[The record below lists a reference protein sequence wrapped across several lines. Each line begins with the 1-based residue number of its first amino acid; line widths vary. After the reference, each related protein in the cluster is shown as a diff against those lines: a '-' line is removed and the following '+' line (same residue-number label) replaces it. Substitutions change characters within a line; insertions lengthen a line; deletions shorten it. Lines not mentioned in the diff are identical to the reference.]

1 MDKHFR
7 LVNKPRE
14 NIEIHLP
21 EGQVISG
28 PRGERLEKFL
38 MELPDWETSLIMGAV
53 VNGEL
58 RELTY
63 QMDMEAR
70 VKPLKMSDAD
80 GARIYRRSIVFLL
93 ETAFEILYSQEFKLG
108 IDHSVSSGGYYCE
121 IVGRDLMDSQELQ
134 TLEDKMRELVSKN
147 LEFKRNIVPI
157 EDAIEFFK
165 NKGYDDKVDL
175 LKFRRK
181 KHLVLYELMG
191 HYDYHHGYMVP
202 STGYLRWFKLTKM
215 GDGFI
220 LRFPRRHNP
229 KEILPIPEN
238 ENLLDI
244 FKLYGGWLRR
254 LGIRNVSSLNEAILQ
269 KRIREVVLISEAL
282 HEQKISEIASKIIT
296 QSNEKRI
303 VLIAGPSSSGKTTFS
318 KRLAVQ
324 LLSQGGEPFA
334 LELDNY
340 FVNRLETPLDENGE
354 LDFESLGAVNTERLS
369 RDLKKLLSGEEVQL
383 PHYNFKTGESEKG
396 ETVRLGKNQIIILE
410 GIHGLNPDL
419 LKGIST
425 GLTFK
430 IYASCLTQLNLDSH
444 NRISTTDT
452 RLIRRI
458 VRDAKERGYTAIDT
472 IQRWDSVRR
481 GEKRHIFPFQ
491 DYADE
496 MFNSALAYELAA
508 LKPLA
513 VPLIRQVPYGTNEY
527 IEAKR
532 LLAFLE
538 WFLPLDVNIIPDN
551 SILREFIGGSILKGF
566 KLWKSY

>member
-1 MDKHFR
+1 MEKQFT
-7 LVNKPRE
+7 VNDEPRK
-14 NIEIHLP
+14 NIEIHLTD
-21 EGQVISG
+21 GRVVSG
-28 PRGERLEKFL
+28 PRGERLDKFL
-38 MELPDWETSLIMGAV
+38 KELPEWKNSLIMGAV

-58 RELTY
+58 RELTF
-63 QMDMEAR
+63 QMGMDAK

-93 ETAFEILYSQEFKLG
+93 ESAFETLYPQGCKLT

-121 IVGRDLMDSQELQ
+121 AVGRETLNDEELEM
-134 TLEDKMRELVSKN
+134 LEDKMKEFVASD

-157 EDAIEFFK
+157 EEAVEFFK
-165 NKGYDDKVDL
+165 NKGYDDKVAL

-181 KHLVLYELMG
+181 KHLVLYELKG

-229 KEILPIPEN
+229 EEILPIPEN
-238 ENLLDI
+238 ENLLNI
-244 FKLYGGWLRR
+244 FKLYGGWLSR
-254 LGIRNVSSLNEAILQ
+254 LGIQNVSSLNEAILQ

-282 HEQKISEIASKIIT
+282 HEQKISEIATKIID
-296 QSNEKRI
+296 QIHEKRI

-334 LELDNY
+334 LEMDNY
-340 FVNRLETPLDENGE
+340 FVNRADTPLDENGE
-354 LDFESLGAVNTERLS
+354 YDFESIGAVNKERLS
-369 RDLKKLLSGEEVQL
+369 RDLKKLISGEEVQL
-383 PHYNFKTGESEKG
+383 PHYNFRAGMSEEG

-410 GIHGLNPDL
+410 GIHGLNPGL
-419 LKGIST
+419 LEDISNEA
-425 GLTFK
+425 TFK

-491 DYADE
+491 DNADE

-513 VPLIRQVPYGTNEY
+513 VPLIRQVPYGTDEY